1 MNWMPIGSVLCALSL
16 LSATARAGVT
26 ESIVDSSTEPAATTR
41 TTPAAP
47 TAALE
52 TDPTGSTPAQSLY
65 EQRARAAI
73 SALIERERRLAT
85 VTLLAVELPEHVNLP
100 SADYEIS
107 ASLAPGGLRAGKQ
120 RLPLTVRLPNGTEK
134 RLTASVS
141 LQIDGPTLVPVRD
154 VARGERLRPIDLRQ
168 EVRSFPA
175 GEPLLRTLPAGAVAR
190 NPLRAGEPVAA
201 RNVIRAAAVEPG
213 QRVRAL
219 LQVGEVQMQIDTVA
233 RNRGEIGSLVTVAGA
248 DGRSLQ
254 ARVIGYAEVEIVS
267 TKEQK

>member
-1 MNWMPIGSVLCALSL
+1 MNRMPICSVLCSLSL
-16 LSATARAGVT
+16 LSATTRAGVT
-26 ESIVDSSTEPAATTR
+26 EPVVDSSIEPAATT
-41 TTPAAP
+41 PAAQVR
-47 TAALE
+47 AGVNE
-52 TDPTGSTPAQSLY
+52 STPPESLY

-73 SALIERERRLAT
+73 SALIERERRVAT
-85 VTLLAVELPEHVNLP
+85 VTLLAVELPENVSLP
-100 SADYEIS
+100 SAEYEIS

-120 RLPLTVRLPNGTEK
+120 RVPLTVSLPNGTEK
-134 RLTASVS
+134 RLTASVT

-201 RNVIRAAAVEPG
+201 RNVIRAAPVEPG
-213 QRVRAL
+213 QRVRAM